1 MKKHLI
7 TIILASFA
15 IASNAGPKYPYQDG
29 NKPVEQRVEDLL
41 SRMTI
46 EEKVGQLVCLMGW
59 DSYQING
66 KRVGVSEKFR
76 NEVDSLHVG
85 MYWAVFRADPWTQKT
100 IDNGL
105 NPALAAEA
113 ANAMQRYAIEHTR
126 LGIPIFLAE
135 EAPHGHMAIGTTVF
149 PTGLGMAATWDSQLI
164 EQIGAVIGKEI
175 RLQGGHISY
184 GPVLDLAR
192 EPRWSRVEETMGED
206 PYLSGE
212 MGAAMVT
219 GLGGGNLSLP
229 YSTIATL
236 KHFIAYG
243 VSEGGQNGARSI
255 VGPRELKQV
264 FLPAFKRAI
273 DAGALSVMTSY
284 NSLDGVPCTSNREL
298 LTNVLRD
305 EWRFRGFVVSDLF
318 SIDGLKG
325 THHTAATS
333 QEAAIQALL
342 AGVDV
347 DLGGNCYAQLVE
359 AVKQGKV
366 SEEAINTAV
375 VRVLRLKFE
384 MGLFENPY
392 VNAKTAGKEVH
403 TEAAVA
409 TARQVARESIT
420 LLKNDGI
427 LPLSKDVKV
436 AVVGPNADNVYN
448 MLGDYTAPQP
458 DGKVVTVYDGI
469 KALLGEAHCIYAK
482 GCAVRD
488 TNDCDIPAAV
498 EAARQADV
506 VIAVVG
512 GSSARDF
519 KTSYEDT
526 GAASSEQQ
534 FISDMECGEGFDR
547 ATLDLLGR
555 QMELLEALKQ
565 TGKPLVVVYIEG
577 RPLNKNWAD
586 ENANA
591 LLTAYYPGEQGGNA
605 IADVLFGDYNP
616 AGRLPISVPR
626 HVGQLPVYYNKPAP
640 AAHDYVEMSAQPL
653 YPFGYGLSYTT
664 FEYSDLTITGTDIS
678 FTVTNT
684 GTMAGDEVMQLYVRN
699 TGISVVQPE
708 RQLKAF
714 KRITLEPGETRTVNF
729 LFKDIDLSIVND
741 KMQWATEGYQEF
753 LIGSSSTDIRLV
765 GKKKETVLLM

>member
-1 MKKHLI
+1 MKKCLI
-7 TIILASFA
+7 TIALAI
-15 IASNAGPKYPYQDG
+15 IALVGNAGSKYPYLDA
-29 NKPVEQRVEDLL
+29 NLPIEQRVEDLL
-41 SRMTI
+41 SRMTL

-59 DSYQING
+59 DSYKING
-66 KRVGVSEKFR
+66 KKVSVSDKFR

-149 PTGLGMAATWDSQLI
+149 PTGLGMAATWDTDLM
-164 EQIGAVIGKEI
+164 EQVGAVIGKEV

-212 MGAAMVT
+212 MAAAMVK
-219 GLGGGNLSLP
+219 GLGGGDLSLP

-264 FLPAFKRAI
+264 FLPPFKRAI
-273 DAGALSVMTSY
+273 NAGALLVMTSY
-284 NSLDGVPCTSNREL
+284 NSLDGVPCTSNHEL
-298 LTNVLRD
+298 LTDVLRD
-305 EWRFRGFVVSDLF
+305 EWGFKGFVVSDLF

-325 THHTAATS
+325 TQRTAVNS
-333 QEAAIQALL
+333 QNAAVQALL
-342 AGVDV
+342 AGVDE
-347 DLGGNCYAQLVE
+347 DLGGNCYVQLIE
-359 AVKQGKV
+359 AVKNGKV
-366 SEEAINTAV
+366 NEDALKTAV
-375 VRVLRLKFE
+375 RRVLRLKFE

-403 TEAAVA
+403 SAAAVA
-409 TARQVARESIT
+409 TARETARESIT

-427 LPLSKDVKV
+427 LPLSKDTKV
-436 AVVGPNADNVYN
+436 AVIGPNADNIYN
-448 MLGDYTAPQP
+448 MLGDYTAPQA

-469 KALLGEAHCIYAK
+469 KAMLGEAHCIYAK

-498 EAARQADV
+498 AAARQADV

-534 FISDMECGEGFDR
+534 FVSDMECGEGFDR

-555 QMELLEALKQ
+555 QMELLQALKK

-591 LLTAYYPGEQGGNA
+591 LLTAYYPGEQGGHA
-605 IADVLFGDYNP
+605 IADVLFGEYNP

-664 FEYSDLTITGTDIS
+664 FEYSNLSITDEAITFNI
-678 FTVTNT
+678 TNT
-684 GTMAGDEVMQLYVRN
+684 GTMKGDEVAQLYVRN
-699 TGISVVQPE
+699 TGTSVVQPE

-714 KRITLEPGETRTVNF
+714 KRITLEPGECRTVTF
-729 LFKDIDLSIVND
+729 PFKDIDLSIVND
-741 KMQWATEGYQEF
+741 KMQWTTEGEYEF
-753 LIGSSSTDIRLV
+753 LIGSSSQDIRLSQQL
-765 GKKKETVLLM
+765 KRKQ